1 MKKIIFADDDPSIQD
16 VVNLI
21 FEDQYEVTTFSRG
34 EPLMNSEFEIPDLF
48 LVDKQLPGGFD
59 GLDICR
65 FLKSQEKTKHVPVIL
80 ISASPNL
87 RKLAKAAGADDSI
100 EKPFPINELRQM
112 IASFT
117 K

>member
-21 FEDQYEVTTFSRG
+21 FEDQYEVTTLSNG
-34 EPLMNSEFEIPDLF
+34 EELMNNNFEIPDLF

-59 GLDICR
+59 GLAICR
-65 FLKSQEKTKHVPVIL
+65 FLKNQEATKRVPVIL

-87 RKLAKAAGADDSI
+87 KKLAKEAGADDSI
-100 EKPFPINELRQM
+100 EKPFRITELRQM
-112 IASFT
+112 IAAYT